1 MCNKRTISLR
11 MCCQH
16 RTALKGTPI
25 EAESERVM
33 ELTSRAAVMDEFS
46 AIRFPTNDR
55 AVAVTLA
62 AARSSRRV
70 LNAFADVFLNPAQRP
85 IQKQAAH
92 RVRSSIPNDGLR
104 TPTEAAARL
113 QISAKQLRAFVRSGE
128 LRYVN
133 VGRGSK
139 KPRIR
144 FTDADLTEFIAA
156 RTRRNN
162 PPCPSTSRRTHRTTN
177 MTSSGE
183 VIGFTARRNAR
194 AAEKPKR

>member
-1 MCNKRTISLR
+1 
-11 MCCQH
+11 
-16 RTALKGTPI
+16 
-25 EAESERVM
+25 M
-33 ELTSRAAVMDEFS
+33 ELTLKSAVDQLS
-46 AIRFPTNDR
+46 AISFPADDGER
-55 AVAVTLA
+55 AVAATIA
-62 AARSSRRV
+62 AAQSSRRV
-70 LNAFADVFLNPAQRP
+70 LNAFADVFLNPAQRR

-113 QISAKQLRAFVRSGE
+113 RISAKQLRAFVRSGE

-156 RTRRNN
+156 RTQRNN
-162 PPCPSTSRRTHRTTN
+162 PPCPSTNLRTRRIISL
-177 MTSSGE
+177 TSNSE
-183 VIGFTARRNAR
+183 VIGFQARRNAR

>member
-1 MCNKRTISLR
+1 MN
-11 MCCQH
+11 
-16 RTALKGTPI
+16 TALKIAFPAAG
-25 EAESERVM
+25 AE
-33 ELTSRAAVMDEFS
+33 
-46 AIRFPTNDR
+46 N
-55 AVAVTLA
+55 AVAVTIA
-62 AARSSRRV
+62 AAQSSRRV
-70 LNAFADVFLNPAQRP
+70 LNAFADVFLKNPAQHP

-162 PPCPSTSRRTHRTTN
+162 PPCSSTSRRTRPTTN
-177 MTSSGE
+177 MSSNGE
-183 VIGFTARRNAR
+183 VIGFTARRNAK
-194 AAEKPKR
+194 ADAKPKR